1 MTNIPKKLTSN
12 VVFLHD
18 TQFNICKGGV
28 SIQIY
33 SNEDK
38 LFQELFV
45 AWLESMLKAESY
57 AAETLNT
64 KIDFDYGSIMSIDY
78 YGFSDVLVKLVKD
91 LPSLIIKAIN
101 TPEKAARIFD
111 IEH

>member
-1 MTNIPKKLTSN
+1 
-12 VVFLHD
+12 
-18 TQFNICKGGV
+18 
-28 SIQIY
+28 
-33 SNEDK
+33 
-38 LFQELFV
+38 
-45 AWLESMLKAESY
+45 MLKAESY